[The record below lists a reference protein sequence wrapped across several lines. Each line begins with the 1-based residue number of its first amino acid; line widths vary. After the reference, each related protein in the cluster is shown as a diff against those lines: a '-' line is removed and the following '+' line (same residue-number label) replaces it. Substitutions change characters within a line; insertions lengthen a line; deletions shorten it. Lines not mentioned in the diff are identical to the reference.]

1 MKNVVWFSF
10 LVMVVALWSCG
21 GKVTD
26 DVRADRP
33 DTIVMKLGPDSTLAV
48 IGKASTAER
57 LQLVLKFQN
66 EFPDTVN
73 VALPDALKPKKAADG
88 EKTEGPLTVGKVV
101 IAKIS
106 REESGEYVLHGITDV
121 TEPYLKACERY
132 IATWTTT
139 DSIAV
144 ELTIAQ
150 GGKASVQNAKKTN
163 YSEWQ
168 PICANFKPILLKG
181 TDGVRDTATVTD
193 GKLTLRTHQT
203 KSPQTIIFVK
213 SKKKQNG

>member
-10 LVMVVALWSCG
+10 LVMVAALWSCG
-21 GKVTD
+21 GKATD

-88 EKTEGPLTVGKVV
+88 EKAEGLLTVGKVV

-132 IATWTTT
+132 IATWTTP

-150 GGKASVQNAKKTN
+150 GGV
-163 YSEWQ
+163 
-168 PICANFKPILLKG
+168 NFNSILLKG
-181 TDGVRDTATVTD
+181 TNGVRDTASVID

>member
-10 LVMVVALWSCG
+10 LVMVAALWSCG
-21 GKVTD
+21 GKATD

-48 IGKASTAER
+48 IGKASTAEW

-88 EKTEGPLTVGKVV
+88 EKAEGLLTVGKVV

-106 REESGEYVLHGITDV
+106 CEE
-121 TEPYLKACERY
+121 
-132 IATWTTT
+132 
-139 DSIAV
+139 
-144 ELTIAQ
+144 
-150 GGKASVQNAKKTN
+150 
-163 YSEWQ
+163 
-168 PICANFKPILLKG
+168 
-181 TDGVRDTATVTD
+181 
-193 GKLTLRTHQT
+193 
-203 KSPQTIIFVK
+203 
-213 SKKKQNG
+213 

>member
-10 LVMVVALWSCG
+10 VLMVAALWSCD
-21 GKVTD
+21 GKVTG

-57 LQLVLKFQN
+57 LQLLLKYQN

-73 VALPDALKPKKAADG
+73 VALPDSLKPKKATEG
-88 EKTEGPLTVGKVV
+88 EKVDGLTVGKVV

-132 IATWTTT
+132 ISTWTTP
-139 DSIAV
+139 DSLAM

-150 GGKASVQNAKKTN
+150 GGIASVKNAPKMN

-168 PICANFKPILLKG
+168 PIGADFNSILLKG

-193 GKLTLRTHQT
+193 GKLALRSHRGKALQI
-203 KSPQTIIFVK
+203 IIFEKAKVK
-213 SKKKQNG
+213 LK

>member
-1 MKNVVWFSF
+1 MWWLCWCVGAIVCELSKIYIVMKNVVWFSF
-10 LVMVVALWSCG
+10 LVMVAALWSCG

-73 VALPDALKPKKAADG
+73 VALPDALKPKKTGDG
-88 EKTEGPLTVGKVV
+88 EKAEGLLTVGKVV

-132 IATWTTT
+132 IATWTTP

-150 GGKASVQNAKKTN
+150 GGKASVQNAKKDELFGMATHWRQFQLN
-163 YSEWQ
+163 ITERHRRS
-168 PICANFKPILLKG
+168 ARHSH
-181 TDGVRDTATVTD
+181 RD
-193 GKLTLRTHQT
+193 RR
-203 KSPQTIIFVK
+203 
-213 SKKKQNG
+213 

>member
-10 LVMVVALWSCG
+10 LVMVAALWSCG

-73 VALPDALKPKKAADG
+73 VVLPDALKPKKATDG
-88 EKTEGPLTVGKVV
+88 EKAEGLLTVGKVV

-132 IATWTTT
+132 IATWTT
-139 DSIAV
+139 
-144 ELTIAQ
+144 
-150 GGKASVQNAKKTN
+150 
-163 YSEWQ
+163 
-168 PICANFKPILLKG
+168 P
-181 TDGVRDTATVTD
+181 TA
-193 GKLTLRTHQT
+193 
-203 KSPQTIIFVK
+203 
-213 SKKKQNG
+213 

>member
-10 LVMVVALWSCG
+10 LVMVAALWSCG

-88 EKTEGPLTVGKVV
+88 EKAEGLLTVGKVV
-101 IAKIS
+101 IAKS
-106 REESGEYVLHGITDV
+106 RVRNLANTCF
-121 TEPYLKACERY
+121 T
-132 IATWTTT
+132 
-139 DSIAV
+139 
-144 ELTIAQ
+144 
-150 GGKASVQNAKKTN
+150 ASAM
-163 YSEWQ
+163 
-168 PICANFKPILLKG
+168 
-181 TDGVRDTATVTD
+181 
-193 GKLTLRTHQT
+193 
-203 KSPQTIIFVK
+203 
-213 SKKKQNG
+213 